1 MDKQAVGVGV
11 GGATVVGVGF
21 GMARY
26 AYGLTLPDVRS
37 AFGLSELLLG
47 LMASATFAGYLIGL
61 VCVSVGGLATSIV
74 EPRQVFKTAILA
86 NAAAVIFAPE
96 LLLVMR
102 EVAARRAGR
111 TRE

>member
-47 LMASATFAGYLIGL
+47 LMASGTFFGYLIGL
-61 VCVSVGGLATSIV
+61 VSVPRLSALRGPRAPTTVGGVCGFVGAATVASA
-74 EPRQVFKTAILA
+74 PSPWILA
-86 NAAAVIFAPE
+86 GG
-96 LLLVMR
+96 
-102 EVAARRAGR
+102 RAQW
-111 TRE
+111 